1 MKMTYHTRPIWPKL
15 PDSRLL
21 SSWRARDCNHFPL
34 DNLGANP
41 FPIYPYYWD
50 HKIGKQET
58 TRWKS
63 HLKLLFSGGSIDQ
76 TEALRGE
83 KHFLGERPP
92 PPPPPLR
99 PLFSRSGSGTAIDQ
113 RIQYFIVT
121 LSSLFPVN
129 LIRSVSNE
137 KPKTLYFF
145 TIFNSFA
152 NWSKLKGRLS
162 LTRLDYVVQGWFKK
176 RTKTANPLLGNF
188 K

>member
-92 PPPPPLR
+92 PPPPFGPFFQGLDLALLLTNVFNISSSRFLR
-99 PLFSRSGSGTAIDQ
+99 FSRLIYPIYFKRKTQDLIFLHY
-113 RIQYFIVT
+113 IQF
-121 LSSLFPVN
+121 FCK
-129 LIRSVSNE
+129 LIQIE
-137 KPKTLYFF
+137 
-145 TIFNSFA
+145 
-152 NWSKLKGRLS
+152 G
-162 LTRLDYVVQGWFKK
+162 
-176 RTKTANPLLGNF
+176 
-188 K
+188 